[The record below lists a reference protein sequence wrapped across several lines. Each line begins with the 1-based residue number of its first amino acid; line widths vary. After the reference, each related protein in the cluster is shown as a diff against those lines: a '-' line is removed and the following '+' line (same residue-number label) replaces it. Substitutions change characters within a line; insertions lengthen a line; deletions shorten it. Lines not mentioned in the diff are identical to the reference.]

1 MKKFTTLLTI
11 AILAIQGQAKVYNGQ
26 LTVNVNG
33 SVAEQAQPITIEE
46 SNGTYTLSIKN
57 FCLTSGSDK
66 IGVGNIVV
74 SGLKSTGTATVKE
87 VATNQKVTIEAGD
100 DSSIDTWMGPIL
112 GEVPIDL
119 KASFSDN
126 ALNTSISIDMSS
138 SLNQLIKVNFIS
150 DGLQLRNTGFENF
163 HTSGNGTEPNG
174 WHSFT
179 SATGKLASV
188 AGVKVK
194 QSDEVR
200 PGTDGQHSA
209 VLYSSSIIGIIA
221 NGTMTTGRLNAE
233 AYSPADAANHS
244 FLDMSSTDLDGNND
258 PFYTTLNSKPD
269 SVNVWVKFKQQKA
282 NASYPYATI
291 SAAITDG
298 TYYQDP
304 TGGTAYNNVAATA
317 SNSTIESKN
326 AAWQNVSIPFAY
338 TGSVDPKAILITIS
352 TNATPGKGGGV
363 DSLYVDDIKHVYNTE
378 LDSIKFRNAKIEG
391 WNKSVSAYSLTA
403 QGVVLP
409 EDFTVKG
416 LGQIV
421 DVDVQETIINSVNK
435 EYIATITS
443 YAGDLS
449 AKKVYT
455 FNITSTTGIN
465 EITNNTREIKDIYNL
480 QGIKVNSMERGIY
493 VVRYTDGTTAKVI
506 K

>member
-1 MKKFTTLLTI
+1 MKKFTTLLAV
-11 AILAIQGQAKVYNGQ
+11 AILAIQGQATVYNGQ

-33 SVAEQAQPITIEE
+33 AVAEQAQPITIEE

-57 FCLTSGSDK
+57 FSLTSGSDK

-74 SGLKSTGTATVKE
+74 SGLKNTGTATVKE
-87 VATNQKVTIEAGD
+87 VATNQKVTIAAGD
-100 DSSIDTWMGPIL
+100 DSSVDAWMGPML

-119 KASFSDN
+119 KATFNDN
-126 ALNTSISIDMSS
+126 ALNTSINIDMTSTLS
-138 SLNQLIKVNFIS
+138 QYIKVSFIS

-163 HTSGNGTEPNG
+163 HTSGSGTEPNG

-179 SATGKLASV
+179 SATGKLAAW

-194 QSDEVR
+194 QSNEVR
-200 PGTDGQHSA
+200 PGADSQNSA

-233 AYSPADAANHS
+233 SATPTDPSNHS
-244 FLDMSSTDLDGNND
+244 FLDMSKTDTDGNGD
-258 PFYTTLNSKPD
+258 PFYTALNSKPD

-304 TGGTAYNNVAATA
+304 AGDNTYNNVAATA
-317 SNSTIESKN
+317 SNPKIESKN
-326 AAWQNVSIPFAY
+326 AVWQNVSVPFVY
-338 TGSVDPKAILITIS
+338 TGSVEPKAILVTIS

-363 DSLYVDDIKHVYNTE
+363 DSLYVDDIKLVYNTE

-391 WNKSVSAYSLTA
+391 WNKSVGEYSITA
-403 QGVVLP
+403 QGDVLP

-421 DVDVQETIINSVNK
+421 DVDVQETIVNSVNK
-435 EYIATITS
+435 EYIATVTS

-480 QGIKVNSMERGIY
+480 QGVKVNSMERGIY